1 MEDGAGAT
9 ANEAPDTARR
19 PVYGP
24 AATGSGAPD
33 GLLKTRP
40 KPGGNVTTTGDAGL
54 PDHRPAG
61 GRAAPVRSA
70 GALLWLFTATTFVSS
85 FLLFFIQPM
94 FAKMVLP
101 LLGGAPS
108 VWAVA
113 LLFFQGALLAG
124 YAYAHLLVRYAPA
137 SSAGYIHLAVSAL
150 AFLSLPIAIP
160 AGWTAPPLQDPY
172 FWQLGLFTVA
182 IGLPF
187 VAISANAP
195 LLQAWFARAG
205 HKDSADPYFLY
216 AASNVGSLLALLGYP
231 FLFEPALG
239 LRALASWWTAGFAV
253 LALAIAAC
261 FLAVRTSAG
270 ARADALSVPPS
281 SRSSGAAPRLQS
293 RPDWRARAGWL
304 GLAFVPSALLTAFTT
319 HVATD
324 VASAPLVWVIPLA
337 LYLATFVVVF
347 RERALIPRPVLLTLH
362 AVAVTLALLQ
372 LAQTEKET
380 WFYAAGFGVA
390 AFVTA
395 TLVAHRTLY
404 ESRPDA
410 RHLTEFYLWMSVGGV
425 LGGIFAAL
433 VAPQIFAEVFEY
445 PLLLALSFACRPG
458 ALDLRDESRRSLV
471 LLLALAAAA
480 AALIHWGP
488 ALASAYQIDFR
499 GWGSTA
505 AIAAVFALAA
515 LLAWRYPPHMLIAA
529 MALYMAVVIL
539 PSGVHRGN
547 AERSYFGVYRVIQSS
562 DGEFNVLQ
570 HGTTLHGAQRI
581 RDKRGNLVADIQPA
595 TYYHARGPMGSAV
608 RLTSMLAA
616 AARVEPS
623 FGVVGLGAGSL
634 ACHASAGETW
644 TFFEIDPVVVSI
656 ANSKK
661 FTYLANC
668 LPDARIVL
676 GDARLTLAGEPDESF
691 DLLIVDAFSSDAI
704 PVHLLTA
711 EALRVYASKVKPEG
725 AVVLHISN
733 RYLDLEQVLAA
744 TFPTLDGLHALT
756 IVDPSKDDSYA
767 VTSST
772 VVVFGKSRQAVER
785 FRIIPGAR
793 DLVAPEVRPWT
804 DDFSDVLGPF
814 LAQYRHLH

>member
-1 MEDGAGAT
+1 VITPTETERADTEPAGPASPPSPESPDGAG
-9 ANEAPDTARR
+9 
-19 PVYGP
+19 V
-24 AATGSGAPD
+24 
-33 GLLKTRP
+33 
-40 KPGGNVTTTGDAGL
+40 
-54 PDHRPAG
+54 
-61 GRAAPVRSA
+61 
-70 GALLWLFTATTFVSS
+70 LWLFTATTFLSS

-113 LLFFQGALLAG
+113 LLFFQGALLVG
-124 YAYAHLLVRYAPA
+124 YGYAHLLMRYVPA
-137 SSAGYIHLAVSAL
+137 ASTGYVHLAASAL

-172 FWQLGLFTVA
+172 FWQLGLFAVA

-187 VAISANAP
+187 VAVSANAP
-195 LLQAWFARAG
+195 LLQAWFARTT
-205 HKDSADPYFLY
+205 HRQSADPYFLY

-231 FLFEPALG
+231 FLFEPVLG
-239 LRALASWWTAGFAV
+239 LKALAGLWTAGFGALV
-253 LALAIAAC
+253 LAIAAC
-261 FLAVRTSAG
+261 FLAVRTAAG
-270 ARADALSVPPS
+270 SRADTPVLPAASDAAGTALRPE
-281 SRSSGAAPRLQS
+281 
-293 RPDWRARAGWL
+293 PDWRARVGWL

-324 VASAPLVWVIPLA
+324 VASAPLIWVIPLA

-362 AVAVTLALLQ
+362 AVAVILALLQ
-372 LAQTEKET
+372 LSQTEKET

-425 LGGIFAAL
+425 LGGVFAAL
-433 VAPQIFAEVFEY
+433 IAPQIFAEVFEY

-458 ALDLRDESRRSLV
+458 ALDLRGESRRSLAV
-471 LLLALAAAA
+471 LIALVLGAAAV
-480 AALIHWGP
+480 IHWGP
-488 ALASAYQIDFR
+488 SLASAYQIDFR

-505 AIAAVFALAA
+505 GIAAAFALVAIAA
-515 LLAWRYPPHMLIAA
+515 WRHPPHLLVVA
-529 MALYMAVVIL
+529 MALYMTVVIL

-547 AERSYFGVYRVIQSS
+547 AQRSYFGVYRVIQSG
-562 DGEFNVLQ
+562 DGQFNVLQ

-581 RDKRGNLVADIQPA
+581 RDARGNQVANIQPV
-595 TYYHARGPMGSAV
+595 TYYHARGPMASAV
-608 RLTSMLAA
+608 RLTSMIAA
-616 AARVEPS
+616 ATRTEAS

-634 ACHASAGETW
+634 ACHSSAGENW
-644 TFFEIDPVVVSI
+644 RFFEIDPVVVSI
-656 ANSKK
+656 ANSRK
-661 FTYLANC
+661 FTFLANC
-668 LPDARIVL
+668 QPDAHIVL
-676 GDARLTLAGEPDESF
+676 GDARLTLADEPDESY
-691 DLLIVDAFSSDAI
+691 DLLIIDAFSSDAI

-711 EALRVYASKVKPEG
+711 EALRLYAAKVKPQG

-744 TFPTLDGLHALT
+744 TFPAIGGLHALT
-756 IVDPSKDDSYA
+756 IEDQTEEDGYA

-772 VVVFGKSRQAVER
+772 VVVYGKSWEAIDR

-793 DLVAPEVRPWT
+793 NLPEPKLKPWT
-804 DDFSDVLGPF
+804 DDFSDILGPF
-814 LAQYRHLH
+814 LSQYRKRSQ